1 MKDLLQK
8 FSLREVRMLLLGL
21 GAIVMVGLI
30 AGLVLPKAKA
40 VQSAHKEVELLEQA
54 AQDGSELDR
63 HLQEQYTNIDELKY
77 RLHGDMA
84 NLPVKQVEAFII
96 GRLQK
101 ISWNNSIE
109 LVSVEP
115 ATGERVQTFQEILFN
130 VELVGQYE
138 DLYHWLVEARK
149 DLGYVVIKEYG
160 MTRNDNDDENPLL
173 LAELSL
179 ASYRAIQ

>member
-1 MKDLLQK
+1 MKDLLEK
-8 FSLREVRMLLLGL
+8 LSLREIRTLMLGL
-21 GAIVMVGLI
+21 GAVLVAGML
-30 AGLVLPKAKA
+30 AGLVAPKAKA
-40 VQSAHKEVELLEQA
+40 VLAVRKEVSLLEQA
-54 AQDGSELDR
+54 AQDGNELDR
-63 HLQEQYTNIDELKY
+63 HLQEKYTSIDELKY

-101 ISWNNSIE
+101 ISWSNSVE

-115 ATGERVQTFQEILFN
+115 ATGERVQTFQEILFK
-130 VELVGQYE
+130 VKLVGQYK
-138 DLYHWLVEARK
+138 DLYRWLLEARK

-160 MTRNDNDDENPLL
+160 MTRNNNDDDNPLL

>member
-8 FSLREVRMLLLGL
+8 ISLRELRMLLLGL
-21 GAIVMVGLI
+21 GAVLAVGLI
-30 AGLVLPKAKA
+30 ASLVAPQAKA
-40 VQSAHKEVELLEQA
+40 LHTAQKEVELLAQA
-54 AQDGSELDR
+54 AQDSNELDR
-63 HLQEQYTNIDELKY
+63 HLQEQYSIIDDLKY

-84 NLPVKQVEAFII
+84 NLPVKQVESFII

-101 ISWNNSIE
+101 ISWNNNIE

-115 ATGERVQTFQEILFN
+115 ATGERVQIFQEILFN
-130 VELVGQYE
+130 VRLVGHYE
-138 DLYHWLVEARK
+138 DLYHWLVEAGN

-160 MTRNDNDDENPLL
+160 MARNDNDDESPLL

-179 ASYRAIQ
+179 ASYRAVQ

>member
-8 FSLREVRMLLLGL
+8 ISLRELRILLLGL
-21 GAIVMVGLI
+21 GAVLIVGLI
-30 AGLVLPKAKA
+30 AGLVVPKAKSVRA
-40 VQSAHKEVELLEQA
+40 AQKEVELLEQA
-54 AQDGSELDR
+54 AKDGGKLDA
-63 HLQEQYTNIDELKY
+63 HLQEQYASIDELKY

-101 ISWNNSIE
+101 ISWNNNIE
-109 LVSVEP
+109 LVSVKP
-115 ATGERVQTFQEILFN
+115 ASGDRVQTFQEILFN
-130 VELVGQYE
+130 VRLAGHYE
-138 DLYHWLVEARK
+138 DLYRWLVEARN

>member
-1 MKDLLQK
+1 M
-8 FSLREVRMLLLGL
+8 SLRELRMLLLGA
-21 GAIVMVGLI
+21 GAIVM
-30 AGLVLPKAKA
+30 AGLVAGLAVPQAKA
-40 VQSAHKEVELLEQA
+40 FRSAHNEVALLEQA
-54 AQDGSELDR
+54 AQDGQELDR
-63 HLQEQYTNIDELKY
+63 HLQEQYASIDDLKY

-101 ISWNNSIE
+101 ISWGNNVE

-115 ATGERVQTFQEILFN
+115 TTGERVQIFQEILFH
-130 VELVGQYE
+130 VELVGQYD
-138 DLYHWLVEARK
+138 DLYQWLLEARQ

-160 MTRNDNDDENPLL
+160 MSRNNNEDDSPLL

-179 ASYRAIQ
+179 ASYRAVQ

>member
-1 MKDLLQK
+1 MKNLMAKL
-8 FSLREVRMLLLGL
+8 SLRELHMLFL
-21 GAIVMVGLI
+21 GAGAVLVVGLV
-30 AGLVLPKAKA
+30 AVLVIPEAKA
-40 VQSAHKEVELLEQA
+40 VQLARKEVALLEQA

-63 HLQEQYTNIDELKY
+63 HLQEQYSSIDELKY

-101 ISWNNSIE
+101 ISWNNKIE

-115 ATGERVQTFQEILFN
+115 ATGERVQTFQEILFH

-138 DLYHWLVEARK
+138 DLFRWLMEARS

-160 MTRNDNDDENPLL
+160 MSRNDSDDENPLL